1 VLKHHNSTTAMRTHF
16 ARFHPAL
23 QNELLGKE
31 IEANS
36 AEGLASLFSASP
48 LTRKTQIL
56 TSAKKEAMLVALTS
70 MLAKDSRPVSMA
82 VTPAFKHLLS
92 VLTDGGFEGP
102 CRQTLTSV
110 SAQDE
115 QRVVHVRC
123 QVSLLHL
130 TKEFAY
136 TCTLASLKLSADIC
150 APLDALQTM
159 TELAVRAK
167 IKLAQRL
174 KAEVAMGRTVSI
186 LLDIWSENG
195 ISMLGIMATFINKN
209 WEVEELMVRACPF
222 TDVPHTGANI
232 LGVVKETLYLVGL
245 ATRKEVEQ
253 DGAANATTLVRLP
266 SCM

>member
-1 VLKHHNSTTAMRTHF
+1 M
-16 ARFHPAL
+16 
-23 QNELLGKE
+23 
-31 IEANS
+31 
-36 AEGLASLFSASP
+36 
-48 LTRKTQIL
+48 
-56 TSAKKEAMLVALTS
+56 
-70 MLAKDSRPVSMA
+70 
-82 VTPAFKHLLS
+82 
-92 VLTDGGFEGP
+92 
-102 CRQTLTSV
+102 
-110 SAQDE
+110 
-115 QRVVHVRC
+115 
-123 QVSLLHL
+123 
-130 TKEFAY
+130 
-136 TCTLASLKLSADIC
+136 
-150 APLDALQTM
+150 
-159 TELAVRAK
+159 RAK